1 MSLKDILKKELIGLE
16 IEVTASNNKSLI
28 GKSGKIID
36 ETKQTIT
43 IQSKNKKIKLIKS
56 QIKMKTKYNN
66 QTVEIDG
73 NLLVNRPEDRIKKIR
88 SLKNE

>member
-1 MSLKDILKKELIGLE
+1 ME